1 MSWEQEVVAEKM
13 AFMMCDSDKM
23 VGLTWR
29 EVESC
34 IQRYAG
40 LLEDNRASNEP
51 SRILKCYSYR
61 TPTSPTLSLMTF
73 VSESQFHGF
82 LPGED
87 PSRPFAN
94 V

>member
-23 VGLTWR
+23 VGLTWH

-40 LLEDNRASNEP
+40 LLEDNRASNA
-51 SRILKCYSYR
+51 
-61 TPTSPTLSLMTF
+61 SLRKF
-73 VSESQFHGF
+73 YN
-82 LPGED
+82 PGDREIEIMMGEGNQQ
-87 PSRPFAN
+87 PPLC
-94 V
+94 

>member
-40 LLEDNRASNEP
+40 LLEDNRAS
-51 SRILKCYSYR
+51 KR
-61 TPTSPTLSLMTF
+61 T
-73 VSESQFHGF
+73 
-82 LPGED
+82 
-87 PSRPFAN
+87 FAN
-94 V
+94 IEV

>member
-1 MSWEQEVVAEKM
+1 MFAAEMSWEQEVVAEKM

-40 LLEDNRASNEP
+40 LLEDNRASSEH
-51 SRILKCYSYR
+51 SRILEFYS
-61 TPTSPTLSLMTF
+61 
-73 VSESQFHGF
+73 
-82 LPGED
+82 
-87 PSRPFAN
+87 
-94 V
+94 

>member
-40 LLEDNRASNEP
+40 LLEDNRASNE
-51 SRILKCYSYR
+51 
-61 TPTSPTLSLMTF
+61 SLRKF
-73 VSESQFHGF
+73 YN
-82 LPGED
+82 PGEGPPLIG
-87 PSRPFAN
+87 PSLGSHLKHY
-94 V
+94 